1 MDTKFELTANY
12 ASLKKCKKTYGVL
25 FYYYIAS
32 SLLLLLYSFT
42 NLVCLGVDANIIMK
56 AGAEPLA
63 PSYMLLLIDAII
75 IAPLTLFLSTRICL
89 KQHDLSAI
97 LMIIFLILNLSYF
110 IYKRNSAFFDR
121 VPIAFWTFMLYNIFG
136 ISGGCIGF
144 KTNLKYHWLE
154 EQYGF
159 PLFNERA
166 EEQKVRIDQF
176 QCEYNRLKRT
186 QSNAMDE
193 LTFPD
198 LTNKTK

>member
-1 MDTKFELTANY
+1 
-12 ASLKKCKKTYGVL
+12 
-25 FYYYIAS
+25 
-32 SLLLLLYSFT
+32 
-42 NLVCLGVDANIIMK
+42 
-56 AGAEPLA
+56 
-63 PSYMLLLIDAII
+63 
-75 IAPLTLFLSTRICL
+75 
-89 KQHDLSAI
+89 
-97 LMIIFLILNLSYF
+97 
-110 IYKRNSAFFDR
+110 
-121 VPIAFWTFMLYNIFG
+121 MLYNIFG